1 MANGD
6 SSRKTVDKAMQV
18 LHAFDEASPELSIT
32 ELSQKLGMHKSIVSR
47 TVQALRDWKM
57 LEKDSITGR
66 IRVGEGA
73 FRIGQLFSWHAS
85 LGRIAKPLLEELARD
100 TGQAAHLSVLDRT
113 SSLVIAGT
121 DSPKALRVIMRI
133 GEHRCL
139 HSTAGGKLMLA
150 HADPQLL
157 DFIIKDPGLPALTA
171 ETITSPEQLRSELK
185 TVRRNGIAW
194 NQGENTVGAG
204 AVAAPVFDSAGRLAG
219 ALSVVYP
226 LGAVSKPELNA
237 IAEQVVSAAREFS
250 KQLGHLG

>member
-1 MANGD
+1 
-6 SSRKTVDKAMQV
+6 MQI
-18 LHAFDEASPELSIT
+18 LHAFSEASPELSIS

-57 LEKDSITGR
+57 LEKDAITGR

-85 LGRIAKPLLEELARD
+85 LARIGNPLLEGLARD

-113 SSLVIAGT
+113 FSLVIAGA

-150 HADPQLL
+150 HAESQFVDSVV
-157 DFIIKDPGLPALTA
+157 KDQGLPALTA
-171 ETITSPEQLRSELK
+171 ETITSPDQLRAELEA
-185 TVRRNGIAW
+185 VRRNGIAW

-204 AVAAPVFDSAGRLAG
+204 AIAAPVFDSADRLAG
-219 ALSVVYP
+219 TVSVVYP
-226 LGAVSKPELNA
+226 LNAVSKPELNT
-237 IAEQVVSAAREFS
+237 IAERVVSTAREFS
-250 KQLGHLG
+250 KQLGHF